1 MPSNFIKNV
10 RAKRSGKNIQ
20 SGSIA
25 GGGSYVGV
33 SSEGLLV
40 LTSSAGGGGG
50 VTNPLTDDTPLYFG
64 TGNDS
69 YVEYDSTGDYMVIS
83 GSSTGVVL
91 SGSSVVIDGGLE
103 VRSVVSV
110 EHPVFPAII
119 SLSGTAPFPGV
130 PTAMVGSA
138 DDLFIYGP
146 NGLSIQSQNSS
157 VTLSGSTSTTL
168 EGGKLMLGATTV
180 ASGSIA
186 GPGSYLGVDA
196 TGKVVLTSSAGG
208 TGLMD
213 TSQDFTNPV
222 QPDFLANGDMN
233 GDIIKLGSNATV
245 LSTLYFLSGSAT
257 AWQTASAVHTTSSG
271 PVLLALAAGTGP
283 GTDGM
288 LLRGFARI
296 PAALLPGN
304 SAANL
309 GAPVYVSTGSG
320 ELTFTA
326 PSTSGDVVRIVGY
339 SVSTP
344 LPPFVDTI
352 IYFNPDA
359 TWVDIT

>member
-25 GGGSYVGV
+25 GEGSYVGV

-50 VTNPLTDDTPLYFG
+50 GGGVPGGADTQIQYNDGGAFSGSADLT
-64 TGNDS
+64 
-69 YVEYDSTGDYMVIS
+69 YDSSTGLLTASSGVYVAPGGILTVGSFGATTLIADNNRVTIAQKLSLFGSTALYDDRELRFGNTTDAIIRYASADEYLHIS
-83 GSSTGVVL
+83 GSSNGIAL
-91 SGSSVVIDGGLE
+91 SGSSVVVDGDLIVNG
-103 VRSVVSV
+103 S
-110 EHPVFPAII
+110 PV
-119 SLSGTAPFPGV
+119 
-130 PTAMVGSA
+130 
-138 DDLFIYGP
+138 
-146 NGLSIQSQNSS
+146 
-157 VTLSGSTSTTL
+157 
-168 EGGKLMLGATTV
+168 
-180 ASGSIA
+180 
-186 GPGSYLGVDA
+186 
-196 TGKVVLTSSAGG
+196 GG

-233 GDIIKLGSNATV
+233 GDIIKFGTNATV
-245 LSTLYFLSGSAT
+245 LSTLYFLSGSANS
-257 AWQTASAVHTTSSG
+257 WQTASAVHTTSSG

-344 LPPFVDTI
+344 FPPFVDTI